1 MFYVMCP
8 IYVYII
14 FFDAENN
21 TDYNVKKTIFIVNS
35 IRPIPPFLKEI
46 CDDMITSIFL
56 INRYIPLKQKIV

>member
-21 TDYNVKKTIFIVNS
+21 TDYNVKKMITIFIFYRIS
-35 IRPIPPFLKEI
+35 IAQSPHF
-46 CDDMITSIFL
+46 
-56 INRYIPLKQKIV
+56 